1 MFTTCK
7 SLSRTSTG
15 MRAKAREGSIDK
27 YESLDSRERQL
38 YEEDILAI
46 HVLRYVG
53 NVTGTRT
60 GLTTIL
66 TGMTMTS
73 GECEDSPSPHIGR
86 YLSYSMICLCADT
99 FVTFD
104 SFLFYDIRS
113 ICVTVPGARARD
125 VHHLQVKYMIRFHCS
140 FFHYFVDIFGR
151 PVCS

>member
-1 MFTTCK
+1 
-7 SLSRTSTG
+7 

-86 YLSYSMICLCADT
+86 YLSYSMICLCADPPSSLLT
-99 FVTFD
+99 
-104 SFLFYDIRS
+104 
-113 ICVTVPGARARD
+113 
-125 VHHLQVKYMIRFHCS
+125 RF
-140 FFHYFVDIFGR
+140 FFTTSDRFALPYLA
-151 PVCS
+151 PS

>member
-1 MFTTCK
+1 
-7 SLSRTSTG
+7 

-86 YLSYSMICLCADT
+86 YLSYDLFVCRPT

-104 SFLFYDIRS
+104 SFLFLRHPIDLRYRTWHQS
-113 ICVTVPGARARD
+113 
-125 VHHLQVKYMIRFHCS
+125 
-140 FFHYFVDIFGR
+140 
-151 PVCS
+151 